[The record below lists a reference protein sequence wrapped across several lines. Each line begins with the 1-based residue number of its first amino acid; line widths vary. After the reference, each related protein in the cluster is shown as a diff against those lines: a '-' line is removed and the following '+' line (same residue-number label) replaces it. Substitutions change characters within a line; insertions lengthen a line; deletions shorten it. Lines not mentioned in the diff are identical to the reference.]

1 MVCNDTDA
9 NGRNLIVSISSV
21 PTDGRPYDATCIL
34 EAHEH
39 RWLTHQ
45 SFVAYRFAEL
55 EEAAKL
61 QNGLQLGVIQQEVD
75 MNGQSFLKV
84 VNRMCQS
91 PETPRKIK
99 RYLNC
104 P

>member
-1 MVCNDTDA
+1 MCNDTDA

-21 PTDGRPYDATCIL
+21 PQHPIPYDATCVL
-34 EAHEH
+34 ESHEH

-45 SFVAYRFAEL
+45 SFVAYRFAQL
-55 EEAAKL
+55 VEAAKL
-61 QNGLQLGVIQQEVD
+61 QNGLQLGVFSQEVD

-91 PETPRKIK
+91 PQTPRLIK

-104 P
+104 Q